1 MMRFIMER
9 FTEFSPQIEFFPIL
23 KKRTAFQVVRKGQL
37 SPSMLY

>member
-1 MMRFIMER
+1 MER
-9 FTEFSPQIEFFPIL
+9 LTGVFPQIEFFPIL